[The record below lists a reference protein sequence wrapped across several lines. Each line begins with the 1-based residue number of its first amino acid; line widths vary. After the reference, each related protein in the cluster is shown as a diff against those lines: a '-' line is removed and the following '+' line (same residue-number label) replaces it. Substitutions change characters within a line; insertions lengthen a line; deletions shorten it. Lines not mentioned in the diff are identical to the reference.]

1 MNIVKKVIVGKY
13 PLKDDDGNI
22 VNSFLMS
29 DLFDNINDA
38 ESEYYN
44 NKNYYD
50 NSCLNA
56 EQSAIYCIVYD
67 DEEYENEPYYIV
79 CNYENSIQIKQYNNI
94 SNLDVVIS
102 NKGFKSLEEA
112 TYELQN
118 NYKYYFEKC
127 SGENYGIICVIY
139 EDSEDSSS
147 SSAYSS
153 NSKESS
159 SEESSSIQSSSSIES
174 SSEESSSISVSSEN
188 PPIGSSSSELS
199 LDSSFSISISGG
211 DPSGHPGDD
220 SSSSNSSSSNIPLI
234 IGKYYIVCKKLYNDS
249 DCTDARTDGRG
260 VLVSLYNGNN
270 IGVCDG
276 SIKYIPLS
284 GPFDTASDAASYW
297 GKNSMELFQKCSEA

>member
-1 MNIVKKVIVGKY
+1 MNIIKKVIVGKY

-127 SGENYGIICVIY
+127 SGE
-139 EDSEDSSS
+139 DSSS

-188 PPIGSSSSELS
+188 PPIDSSSSELS
-199 LDSSFSISISGG
+199 LDSSFSISISEG
-211 DPSGHPGDD
+211 DPSGHPDDD

-284 GPFDTASDAASYW
+284 GPFDTRSDAASYW
-297 GKNSMELFQKCSEA
+297 GKNSTELFQKCSEA